1 MNTRFFIFSD
11 RHDKYKTGD
20 DYVRCNPNRSVI
32 VAPRVGE
39 TDANDELSLD
49 RCLSLAKSG
58 ILTEVI
64 SSLVGERAS
73 RQL

>member
-11 RHDKYKTGD
+11 RYNTGD

-39 TDANDELSLD
+39 IDANEELSLD
-49 RCLSLAKSG
+49 RCLSLAKRG
-58 ILTEVI
+58 ILTEVN

-73 RQL
+73 RQT